1 MNQLKEEINEKIP
14 KKTQKVI
21 IYLVSLLAVVLVGL
35 LVFKPM
41 LEEAQTNKKEVEK
54 LEKEVSE
61 LKKLD
66 AAKETN
72 KKNAERYES
81 DTKTILAKYP
91 SDVFPE
97 DMIVTLSNLETQT
110 GILFTDLEVQNN
122 NYVTENNDKT
132 SSSQATRSSSSSSSS
147 SKSSSSTSTSSS
159 NSSNSSSSNSSSNSS
174 NSSASNS
181 SSNSSNSS
189 ANSSSSNSSSNSSN
203 SSSNASKA
211 NGTTTTSTSGTTAV
225 VSSESYD
232 LYVTPVDCAFEVSY
246 TGIKQLFS
254 ALFASPLKKNVENVS
269 LSYDQDTGRL
279 MGTMTINFYTMQY
292 KDNTVNGHEA
302 MPGVNKGTANIFHS
316 IN

>member
-21 IYLVSLLAVVLVGL
+21 IYLVSLIIVVVVGL

-41 LEEAQTNKKEVEK
+41 LDNALTSKKEVEK
-54 LEKEVSE
+54 LEKEVTE

-72 KKNAERYES
+72 KKASERYES

-91 SDVFPE
+91 ADVFPE
-97 DMIVTLSNLETQT
+97 DMIMILSNLEFTT

-122 NYVTENNDKT
+122 NYVTDNSDKT
-132 SSSQATRSSSSSSSS
+132 SVSQANNAKSGSSSSSNS
-147 SKSSSSTSTSSS
+147 SKSSSST
-159 NSSNSSSSNSSSNSS
+159 
-174 NSSASNS
+174 
-181 SSNSSNSS
+181 S
-189 ANSSSSNSSSNSSN
+189 ANSSSSNSSSSSSANSSSN
-203 SSSNASKA
+203 SSSSNSSKSNSSSNSSSSSKSNSSNASKT
-211 NGTTTTSTSGTTAV
+211 NGTNTTASNGSTTV
-225 VSSESYD
+225 VSTEKYD

-254 ALFASPLKKNVENVS
+254 ALFASPLKKNAENIT
-269 LSYDQDTGRL
+269 LSYDSDTGKL
-279 MGTMTINFYTMQY
+279 FGTMTINFYTMKY
-292 KDNTVNGHEA
+292 KDNPVNGHEA
-302 MPGVNKGTANIFHS
+302 MPGVSKGTPNIFHS

>member
-21 IYLVSLLAVVLVGL
+21 IYLVSLIIVVVVGL

-41 LEEAQTNKKEVEK
+41 LDNALTSKKEVEK
-54 LEKEVSE
+54 LEKEVTE

-72 KKNAERYES
+72 KKASERYES

-91 SDVFPE
+91 ADVFPE
-97 DMIVTLSNLETQT
+97 DMIMILSNLEFTT

-122 NYVTENNDKT
+122 NYVTDNSDKT
-132 SSSQATRSSSSSSSS
+132 SVSQANNAKSGSSSSSNS
-147 SKSSSSTSTSSS
+147 SKSSSST
-159 NSSNSSSSNSSSNSS
+159 
-174 NSSASNS
+174 
-181 SSNSSNSS
+181 S
-189 ANSSSSNSSSNSSN
+189 ANSSSSNSSSSSSANSSSN
-203 SSSNASKA
+203 SSSSNSSKSNSSSNSSSSSKSNSSNASKT
-211 NGTTTTSTSGTTAV
+211 NGTNTTASNGSTTV
-225 VSSESYD
+225 VSTEKYD

-254 ALFASPLKKNVENVS
+254 ALFASPLKKNAENIT
-269 LSYDQDTGRL
+269 LSYDSDSGKL
-279 MGTMTINFYTMQY
+279 MGTMTVNFYTMQY

-302 MPGVNKGTANIFHS
+302 MPNVNKGTANIFHS

>member
-21 IYLVSLLAVVLVGL
+21 IYLVSLVLVVVVGL

-41 LEEAQTNKKEVEK
+41 LDNALTSKKEVEK
-54 LEKEVSE
+54 LEKEVTE

-72 KKNAERYES
+72 KKAAERYES

-91 SDVFPE
+91 ADVFPE
-97 DMIVTLSNLETQT
+97 DMIMILSNLEFTT

-122 NYVTENNDKT
+122 NYVTDNSDKT
-132 SSSQATRSSSSSSSS
+132 SVSQANNAKSGSSSSSNS
-147 SKSSSSTSTSSS
+147 SKSSSST
-159 NSSNSSSSNSSSNSS
+159 
-174 NSSASNS
+174 
-181 SSNSSNSS
+181 S
-189 ANSSSSNSSSNSSN
+189 ANSSSSNSSSNSSSSNSSKSNSSANSSSSSNSSKSNSSN
-203 SSSNASKA
+203 SSSNASKTNGTNTTAA
-211 NGTTTTSTSGTTAV
+211 NGSTTV
-225 VSSESYD
+225 VSTEKYD

-254 ALFASPLKKNVENVS
+254 ALFASPLKKNAENIT
-269 LSYDQDTGRL
+269 LTYDNDTGKL
-279 MGTMTINFYTMQY
+279 LGTMTINFYTMKY
-292 KDNTVNGHEA
+292 KDNNVNGHEA
-302 MPGVNKGTANIFHS
+302 MPGVNKGTPNIFHS

>member
-21 IYLVSLLAVVLVGL
+21 IYLISLVLVVVIGL

-41 LEEAQTNKKEVEK
+41 LDSALTSKKEVDK
-54 LEKEVSE
+54 LEKEVTE

-72 KKNAERYES
+72 KKAAERYES

-91 SDVFPE
+91 ADVFPE
-97 DMIVTLSNLETQT
+97 DMIMILSNMETQT

-122 NYVTENNDKT
+122 NYVTDAKDQT
-132 SSSQATRSSSSSSSS
+132 SPSQASNKSSNS
-147 SKSSSSTSTSSS
+147 SKSSSSTSANSS
-159 NSSNSSSSNSSSNSS
+159 SSNSSSSNSSSS
-174 NSSASNS
+174 NSSSSANS
-181 SSNSSNSS
+181 SSNSSSS
-189 ANSSSSNSSSNSSN
+189 NNSSSSSKSNSSSNSSN

-211 NGTTTTSTSGTTAV
+211 NGTNSTSSNGSSV
-225 VSSESYD
+225 VVTSEKYN
-232 LYVTPVDCAFEVSY
+232 LYVTPVDCTFEVSY

-269 LSYDQDTGRL
+269 LSYNQDSGKL

-302 MPGVNKGTANIFHS
+302 MPNVNKGTANIFHS

>member
-14 KKTQKVI
+14 KKTQKI
-21 IYLVSLLAVVLVGL
+21 LIYLISLVLVVVIGL

-41 LEEAQTNKKEVEK
+41 LDSALTSKKEVDK
-54 LEKEVSE
+54 LEKEVTE

-72 KKNAERYES
+72 KKAAERYES

-91 SDVFPE
+91 ADVFPE
-97 DMIVTLSNLETQT
+97 DMIMILSNLETQT
-110 GILFTDLEVQNN
+110 GILFTDLEVQSN
-122 NYVTENNDKT
+122 NYVTETNDKT
-132 SSSQATRSSSSSSSS
+132 SSSKASNT
-147 SKSSSSTSTSSS
+147 KSNSTKSGSSTST
-159 NSSNSSSSNSSSNSS
+159 NSSS
-174 NSSASNS
+174 SNS

-189 ANSSSSNSSSNSSN
+189 ANSSSSNSSSKSNSSN
-203 SSSNASKA
+203 SSNSSSKSNSSNSSNASKA
-211 NGTTTTSTSGTTAV
+211 NGTNTTSSNGTTAV
-225 VSSESYD
+225 VSSESYN
-232 LYVTPVDCAFEVSY
+232 LYVTPVDCSFEVSY

-254 ALFASPLKKNVENVS
+254 SLFASPLKKNIENVS
-269 LSYDQDTGRL
+269 LSYNQDTGRL

-292 KDNTVNGHEA
+292 KNNTVNGHEA